1 MHGIFAK
8 IVGVKSISSSI
19 FFTIIG
25 VFFYS
30 VLLDWTTTHEDDN
43 SILWKFAMLYFWV
56 KRYHLHYLGFKR
68 LSKFLPKYI
77 RNILHIFI
85 NMFLIY
91 CRNYVFLKVKENDQ
105 VTILNS
111 LSIYFFLQSQSW
123 FICIGTIF
131 LQFFA
136 KHLSSSYLALV
147 VWLFVWAKYTN
158 WQEKSGIAEV

>member
-1 MHGIFAK
+1 M
-8 IVGVKSISSSI
+8 
-19 FFTIIG
+19 
-25 VFFYS
+25 FFYS

-77 RNILHIFI
+77 KKHIFI

-91 CRNYVFLKVKENDQ
+91 CTNYVFLKVKENDQ
-105 VTILNS
+105 VTILDS

-131 LQFFA
+131 CQTFILQLFSI
-136 KHLSSSYLALV
+136 SSV
-147 VWLFVWAKYTN
+147 VICVGQIYKLTRKKWYCRSIVHISSIL
-158 WQEKSGIAEV
+158 